1 MFLFQKGIGRKGG
14 SLSLVED
21 LSRCS
26 SSWAGSWTP
35 GPHMVLSLWL
45 SPSLLTF
52 KISYLVFFPFWFGH
66 WWPYNSVVSG
76 QCYLGIFWVGAVNV
90 WLILPEDPQVPQ
102 DTLWKWLWACCHSPL
117 DFPLF
122 LSLCD
127 IHPVSLSLTSWTSL
141 SGSYWE
147 QRTWG
152 IWQPA
157 WKGNLA
163 LGA

>member
-1 MFLFQKGIGRKGG
+1 MLFILCWELDPRTSDGPIPM
-14 SLSLVED
+14 
-21 LSRCS
+21 
-26 SSWAGSWTP
+26 TP
-35 GPHMVLSLWL
+35 PTHFKN
-45 SPSLLTF
+45 LL
-52 KISYLVFFPFWFGH
+52 LCFFPFWVEH

-76 QCYLGIFWVGAVNV
+76 QCYSGIFWVGAVNV
-90 WLILPEDPQVPQ
+90 WLILPEDPQAPQ
-102 DTLWKWLWACCHSPL
+102 DTLWKWLWACHSPL
-117 DFPLF
+117 DFPLCD
-122 LSLCD
+122 SLCD

-163 LGA
+163 LGAYFAFSKVWVSPGRGILRGI